1 MNALIKNE
9 TVKELHLPYNHFE
22 EYEAKL
28 LGKLLQFNKRIQLL
42 DLSNNQIEDAGVEE
56 LVTGIVNGTGGLEV
70 LVLWSNKLTVVSAA
84 PLSHLLVS
92 IYKPAANMQ
101 ICYLIM
107 CNIIE
112 ILSQSHRTQ
121 CRM

>member
-9 TVKELHLPYNHFE
+9 TVKELHLPYNHLE

-42 DLSNNQIEDAGVEE
+42 DLSNNHIEDAGVEK

-84 PLSHLLVS
+84 PLSYLLVS
-92 IYKPAANMQ
+92 IYKPAANM
-101 ICYLIM
+101 
-107 CNIIE
+107 
-112 ILSQSHRTQ
+112 
-121 CRM
+121 